1 MAETDLHKTSNI
13 NQCRLID
20 FDKHHH
26 ANGNLSVVE
35 NGAQVPFDI
44 KRVYYL
50 YDVPGGEERG
60 GHSHKQLRQFMV
72 AISGSFDVI
81 IDDGVQQ
88 RCITLNRPYK
98 GLLIVPGIWRVI
110 NNFSSGSVCLVMASE
125 HYDEDDY
132 VRDYEEFKRLT
143 KNKITNEIQ
152 LP

>member
-1 MAETDLHKTSNI
+1 MSGTGLANMFGVSRQVIVQDIALLRAENK
-13 NQCRLID
+13 
-20 FDKHHH
+20 
-26 ANGNLSVVE
+26 
-35 NGAQVPFDI
+35 
-44 KRVYYL
+44 
-50 YDVPGGEERG
+50 
-60 GHSHKQLRQFMV
+60 
-72 AISGSFDVI
+72 DVI